1 MSSQVLVV
9 EDDPAIGAGLCRALK
24 ATGYDAPWARNGA
37 EARRLLATS
46 TPDLVLMDLGL
57 PDEDGLD
64 LCAAVQRD
72 RPGLPVI
79 MLTAR
84 AEEMDVVVGLDSG
97 AVDYITKPFRL
108 AELLAR
114 VHAQLRQRRQ
124 VLHTAPPQPAPAGG
138 TYVVGDLEIDLD
150 ARRVLVAGEDV
161 VLRPREF
168 DLLARLARDAG
179 RVVTRERL
187 MHDVWDEHW
196 WGSTKTLDVHLNAL
210 RRKLGEQPGEPSRV
224 TAIRGVGYR
233 LEPGGRDRPAGGQDS
248 RG

>member
-150 ARRVLVAGEDV
+150 ARRAGGRRGRGAAPPRV
-161 VLRPREF
+161 RPARPSRPR
-168 DLLARLARDAG
+168 
-179 RVVTRERL
+179 
-187 MHDVWDEHW
+187 
-196 WGSTKTLDVHLNAL
+196 
-210 RRKLGEQPGEPSRV
+210 RR
-224 TAIRGVGYR
+224 
-233 LEPGGRDRPAGGQDS
+233 PGGDPRAPHARRGRALVGFHQDPRRPPERPAPQT
-248 RG
+248 RRATR

>member
-1 MSSQVLVV
+1 MSALVLVV
-9 EDDPAIGAGLCRALK
+9 EDDPAIGSGLCRALR
-24 ATGYDAPWARNGA
+24 ATGYDAPWAQTAA
-37 EARRLLATS
+37 EARRLVAADP
-46 TPDLVLMDLGL
+46 PDLVLMDLGL

-64 LCAAVQRD
+64 LCIALQREQPD
-72 RPGLPVI
+72 LPVI

-84 AEEMDVVVGLDSG
+84 AEEMDIVVGLDGG

-114 VHAQLRQRRQ
+114 VHAQLRQREHRHRVGDAAALTTLQ
-124 VLHTAPPQPAPAGG
+124 
-138 TYVVGDLEIDLD
+138 VGDLEIDLG
-150 ARRVLVAGEDV
+150 AHRVLLCGTEVA
-161 VLRPREF
+161 LRPREF
-168 DLLARLARDAG
+168 DLIARLARDAG
-179 RVVTRERL
+179 QVVTRETL

-233 LEPGGRDRPAGGQDS
+233 LERVRPEP
-248 RG
+248 R